1 MSFAW
6 SKVPDISYFQLYRN
20 QSIYLLWKPMI
31 DFFIIKIRKGQQLL
45 LAGLTNLSTTVSL
58 KKYQSIHWNVF
69 WSISQNIEFTVLI
82 INRWQVVQWKHSRF
96 WQISMG
102 NPVELGFY
110 ECSNKHSSYGIC
122 SKSTMKTR
130 ERCQKNQIKFSVSQ
144 FLVVT

>member
-31 DFFIIKIRKGQQLL
+31 DFFIIKIRKDQQLL
-45 LAGLTNLSTTVSL
+45 LAGLTNLSTTISL

-69 WSISQNIEFTVLI
+69 WSISQNIEFTELI

-110 ECSNKHSSYGIC
+110 EYSNIQVMESVQSQQWRHENDVK
-122 SKSTMKTR
+122 K
-130 ERCQKNQIKFSVSQ
+130 IKLSFQ
-144 FLVVT
+144 FHNSL

>member
-45 LAGLTNLSTTVSL
+45 LAGLTNLSTTISL

-110 ECSNKHSSYGIC
+110 EYSNIQVMESVQSQQWRHENDVK
-122 SKSTMKTR
+122 K
-130 ERCQKNQIKFSVSQ
+130 IKLSFQ
-144 FLVVT
+144 FHNSL

>member
-31 DFFIIKIRKGQQLL
+31 GFFIIKIRKDQQLL
-45 LAGLTNLSTTVSL
+45 LAGLTDLSTTISL

-69 WSISQNIEFTVLI
+69 WSISQNIEFTELI

-110 ECSNKHSSYGIC
+110 EYSNIQVMESVQSQQWRHENDVK
-122 SKSTMKTR
+122 K
-130 ERCQKNQIKFSVSQ
+130 IKLSFQ
-144 FLVVT
+144 FHNSL

>member
-31 DFFIIKIRKGQQLL
+31 DFFIIKIRKDQQLL
-45 LAGLTNLSTTVSL
+45 LAGLTDLSTTISL

-69 WSISQNIEFTVLI
+69 WSISQNIEFTELI

-110 ECSNKHSSYGIC
+110 EYSNIQVMESVQSQQWRHENDVK
-122 SKSTMKTR
+122 K
-130 ERCQKNQIKFSVSQ
+130 IKLSFQ
-144 FLVVT
+144 FHNSL

>member
-1 MSFAW
+1 MSCAW

-31 DFFIIKIRKGQQLL
+31 GFFIIKIRKDQQLL
-45 LAGLTNLSTTVSL
+45 LAGLTNLSTTISL

-69 WSISQNIEFTVLI
+69 WSISQNIEFTELI

-110 ECSNKHSSYGIC
+110 EYSNIQVMESVQSQQWRHENDVK
-122 SKSTMKTR
+122 K
-130 ERCQKNQIKFSVSQ
+130 IKLSFQ
-144 FLVVT
+144 FHNSL